1 MINKIK
7 TSLYFTIITN
17 IIIYIQNDIITSNTG
32 YLLNFIFLFLGM
44 FFMETI
50 LDYIKKSLK
59 NHFIQIRRPTRVLI
73 HTYRFVLIIFNRS
86 FIPRIKNKMTISKF
100 KQGLRHSIN

>member
-7 TSLYFTIITN
+7 TSLYFAIITN
-17 IIIYIQNDIITSNTG
+17 IIIYIQNDIIINNIC

-50 LDYIKKSLK
+50 LDYIKKK
-59 NHFIQIRRPTRVLI
+59 
-73 HTYRFVLIIFNRS
+73 
-86 FIPRIKNKMTISKF
+86 
-100 KQGLRHSIN
+100 